1 MKIELFP
8 ELSGKLSPIIENLI
22 PEPTQPY
29 RVEQPISSL
38 QSIPISKGI
47 KLFLEEKPK
56 DIRSKTFWEIETS
69 LNLMVKG
76 LGDVEMGRINQEMG
90 TTLKSQLRKL
100 PKNSSKLPQYKDKDF
115 HELVQMKAKD
125 TISDT
130 TVNKHLTHLSS
141 FMDWSKRHGY
151 SNLNPFQGLKI
162 KKSVSARDEI
172 DPFSEKE
179 LKVLFF
185 KHTYLD
191 QTNIEKKK
199 YAYY

>member
-1 MKIELFP
+1 
-8 ELSGKLSPIIENLI
+8 
-22 PEPTQPY
+22 
-29 RVEQPISSL
+29 
-38 QSIPISKGI
+38 
-47 KLFLEEKPK
+47 
-56 DIRSKTFWEIETS
+56 
-69 LNLMVKG
+69 MVKG
-76 LGDVEMGRINQEMG
+76 LGDIEMGRINQEMG

-115 HELVQMKAKD
+115 HELVKMEVKD

-162 KKSVSARDEI
+162 KRNISARDAI
-172 DPFSEKE
+172 DPFSEQE

-191 QTNIEKKK
+191 QTNIENLSLIHI
-199 YAYY
+199 